1 MKWSIKEVASVLL
14 VVAVLAVG
22 TLSGAS
28 EVWAQE
34 KGGTLAERTT
44 SLETGQVDGAQVEGV
59 GEHVLLDPSGAR
71 FLTHSC

>member
-28 EVWAQE
+28 EVWAAGEGCWFGKQIGKLGSRLMYNE
-34 KGGTLAERTT
+34 
-44 SLETGQVDGAQVEGV
+44 QDGKKTEQFGLIREA
-59 GEHVLLDPSGAR
+59 PC
-71 FLTHSC
+71 F